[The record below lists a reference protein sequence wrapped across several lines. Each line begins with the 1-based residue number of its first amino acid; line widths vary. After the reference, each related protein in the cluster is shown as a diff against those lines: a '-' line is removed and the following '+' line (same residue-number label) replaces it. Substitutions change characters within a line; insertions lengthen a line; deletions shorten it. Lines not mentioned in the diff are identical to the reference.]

1 MTKHST
7 RKDGDVLLYLYQ
19 VAWMLIVPSWP
30 VLNPGKQRGISLL
43 LDGSG
48 SCRESDTT
56 EAT

>member
-30 VLNPGKQRGISLL
+30 GKQRGISLL